1 MNATL
6 AAVTLTGA
14 SVQNLLGLIAVVNTA
29 FVLATVVYIGGALCS
44 LAKRPH
50 GESVPLV

>member
-1 MNATL
+1 MNATI
-6 AAVTLTGA
+6 AAVTLSGA

-29 FVLATVVYIGGALCS
+29 FVIGMAIYIVGTLYS
-44 LAKRPH
+44 LAVRPR